1 MLEQWGIYLAYAGVA
16 IAVLFAGYG
25 SACGVGLAGQAASGV
40 VTEDPGKFGK
50 SVILAALPG
59 TQGIYGFVIGM
70 LMFTKLSGIA
80 QMTTLTGLQF
90 LMAGLPVGIVGW
102 LSGIWQGRVVVAAMG
117 ILAKRPEESTKGII
131 YAGMVETY
139 AILAFV
145 ISFFLVNN
153 INVIVK

>member
-1 MLEQWGIYLAYAGVA
+1 MDLNYGMFLAYAGIA
-16 IAVLFAGYG
+16 AAVLFAGYG
-25 SACGVGLAGQAASGV
+25 SAKGVGLSGQAASGV
-40 VTEDPGKFGK
+40 VTEDPSKFGK
-50 SVILAALPG
+50 TILLVALPG

-70 LMFTKLSGIA
+70 LMYIKISALA
-80 QMTTLTGLQF
+80 QISVLTGLQY

-102 LSGIWQGRVVVAAMG
+102 LSGIWQGKVVVAGLG

-145 ISFFLVNN
+145 MSFFLVN
-153 INVIVK
+153 IIK

>member
-1 MLEQWGIYLAYAGVA
+1 MEQNLGLFFAYAGVA
-16 IAVLFAGYG
+16 VAVLFAGYG
-25 SACGVGLAGQAASGV
+25 SAMGVGLAGQAAAGV
-40 VTEDPGKFGK
+40 ITEDPGKFGK
-50 SVILAALPG
+50 SVILTALPG

-70 LMFTKLSGIA
+70 LMVTSVTALNQVSLS
-80 QMTTLTGLQF
+80 QGLQY
-90 LMAGLPVGIVGW
+90 LMAGFPIGFVGW
-102 LSGIWQGRVVVAAMG
+102 LSGMWQGRVVAASMG

-153 INVIVK
+153 IK

>member
-1 MLEQWGIYLAYAGVA
+1 MDQNWGMFLAYAGIAV
-16 IAVLFAGYG
+16 AVLFSGYG
-25 SACGVGLAGQAASGV
+25 SARGVGLSGQAASGV
-40 VTEDPGKFGK
+40 VTEDPAKFGK

-70 LMFTKLSGIA
+70 LMYIKISGLTDI
-80 QMTTLTGLQF
+80 TVLTGLQY

-102 LSGIWQGRVVVAAMG
+102 LSGIWQGNVVVAAMG
-117 ILAKRPEESTKGII
+117 ILAKRPDESTKGII

-145 ISFFLVNN
+145 ISFFLVNT
-153 INVIVK
+153 IK

>member
-1 MLEQWGIYLAYAGVA
+1 MDQNWGMFLAYAGIAV
-16 IAVLFAGYG
+16 AVLFSGYG
-25 SACGVGLAGQAASGV
+25 SARGVGLSGQAASGV
-40 VTEDPGKFGK
+40 VTEDPAKFGK

-70 LMFTKLSGIA
+70 LMYIKISAVTDISV
-80 QMTTLTGLQF
+80 LTGLQY
-90 LMAGLPVGIVGW
+90 LMAGLPIGIVGW
-102 LSGIWQGRVVVAAMG
+102 LSGIWQGNVVVAAMG
-117 ILAKRPEESTKGII
+117 ILAKRPDESTKGII

-153 INVIVK
+153 IK

>member
-1 MLEQWGIYLAYAGVA
+1 
-16 IAVLFAGYG
+16 
-25 SACGVGLAGQAASGV
+25 VGLSGQAASGV
-40 VTEDPGKFGK
+40 VTEDPAKFGK

-70 LMFTKLSGIA
+70 LMYIKISGLTDI
-80 QMTTLTGLQF
+80 TVLTGLQY

-102 LSGIWQGRVVVAAMG
+102 LSGIWQGNVVVAAMG
-117 ILAKRPEESTKGII
+117 ILAKRPDESTKGII

-145 ISFFLVNN
+145 ISFFLVNT
-153 INVIVK
+153 IK

>member
-1 MLEQWGIYLAYAGVA
+1 MDQNWGMFLAYAGIAV
-16 IAVLFAGYG
+16 AVLFAGYG
-25 SACGVGLAGQAASGV
+25 SARGVGLSGQAASGV
-40 VTEDPGKFGK
+40 VTEDPAKFGK

-70 LMFTKLSGIA
+70 LMYIKISAVADISV
-80 QMTTLTGLQF
+80 LTGLQY

-102 LSGIWQGRVVVAAMG
+102 LSGIWQGNVVVAAMG
-117 ILAKRPEESTKGII
+117 ILAKRPDESTKGII

-153 INVIVK
+153 IK

>member
-1 MLEQWGIYLAYAGVA
+1 MDQNWGMFLAYAG
-16 IAVLFAGYG
+16 IAVAVFFSGYG
-25 SACGVGLAGQAASGV
+25 SARGVGLSGQAASGV
-40 VTEDPGKFGK
+40 VTEDPAKFGK

-70 LMFTKLSGIA
+70 LMYIKISAVTDISVLN
-80 QMTTLTGLQF
+80 GLQY

-102 LSGIWQGRVVVAAMG
+102 LSGIWQGNVVVAAMG
-117 ILAKRPEESTKGII
+117 ILAKRPDESTKGII

-153 INVIVK
+153 IK

>member
-1 MLEQWGIYLAYAGVA
+1 MDQNWGMFLAYAGIAV
-16 IAVLFAGYG
+16 AVLFSGYG
-25 SACGVGLAGQAASGV
+25 SARGVGLSGQAASGV
-40 VTEDPGKFGK
+40 VTEDPAKFGK

-70 LMFTKLSGIA
+70 LMYIKISAVSDISI
-80 QMTTLTGLQF
+80 LTGMQY

-102 LSGIWQGRVVVAAMG
+102 LSGIWQGNVVVAAMG
-117 ILAKRPEESTKGII
+117 ILAKRPDESTKGII

-153 INVIVK
+153 I

>member
-1 MLEQWGIYLAYAGVA
+1 MDQNWGMFLAYAGIAV
-16 IAVLFAGYG
+16 AVLFAGYG
-25 SACGVGLAGQAASGV
+25 SARGVGLSGQAAAGV
-40 VTEDPGKFGK
+40 VTEDPAKFGK

-70 LMFTKLSGIA
+70 LMYIKISAVTDISV
-80 QMTTLTGLQF
+80 LTGLQY

-102 LSGIWQGRVVVAAMG
+102 LSGIWQGNVVVAAMG
-117 ILAKRPEESTKGII
+117 ILAKRPDESTKGII

-153 INVIVK
+153 IK

>member
-1 MLEQWGIYLAYAGVA
+1 MDQNWGMFLAYAGIA
-16 IAVLFAGYG
+16 AAVLFSGYG
-25 SACGVGLAGQAASGV
+25 SARGVGLSGQAASGV
-40 VTEDPGKFGK
+40 VTEDPAKFGK

-70 LMFTKLSGIA
+70 LMYIKISTVTDISV
-80 QMTTLTGLQF
+80 LTGLQY

-102 LSGIWQGRVVVAAMG
+102 LSGIWQGNVVVAAMG
-117 ILAKRPEESTKGII
+117 ILAKRPDESTKGII

-153 INVIVK
+153 IK

>member
-1 MLEQWGIYLAYAGVA
+1 MDANWGIFLAYAGIAV
-16 IAVLFAGYG
+16 AVLFAGYG
-25 SACGVGLAGQAASGV
+25 SAQGVGLAGQAASGV

-50 SVILAALPG
+50 SVILTALPG

-70 LMFTKLSGIA
+70 LMYIKIA
-80 QMTTLTGLQF
+80 AVSDISVLTGLQY
-90 LMAGLPVGIVGW
+90 LMAGFPIGIVGW
-102 LSGIWQGRVVVAAMG
+102 LSGIWQGKVVVASMG

-153 INVIVK
+153 IK

>member
-1 MLEQWGIYLAYAGVA
+1 MDLNWGMFLAYAGIAV
-16 IAVLFAGYG
+16 AVLFSGYG
-25 SACGVGLAGQAASGV
+25 SAKGVGLSGQAASGV
-40 VTEDPGKFGK
+40 VTEDPSKFGK
-50 SVILAALPG
+50 TIILVALPG

-70 LMFTKLSGIA
+70 LMYIKISALTQI
-80 QMTTLTGLQF
+80 TVLTGLQY
-90 LMAGLPVGIVGW
+90 LMAGFPVGIVGW
-102 LSGIWQGRVVVAAMG
+102 LSGIWQGNVVVSGLG

-153 INVIVK
+153 IK

>member
-1 MLEQWGIYLAYAGVA
+1 MDQNWGMFLAYAGIAV
-16 IAVLFAGYG
+16 AVLFAGYG
-25 SACGVGLAGQAASGV
+25 SARGVGLSGQAASGV
-40 VTEDPGKFGK
+40 VTEDPAKFGK

-70 LMFTKLSGIA
+70 LMYIKISGLTDI
-80 QMTTLTGLQF
+80 TVLTGLQY

-102 LSGIWQGRVVVAAMG
+102 LSGIWQGNVVVASMG

-145 ISFFLVNN
+145 ISFFLVNT
-153 INVIVK
+153 IK

>member
-1 MLEQWGIYLAYAGVA
+1 MDQNWGMFLAYAGIAV
-16 IAVLFAGYG
+16 AVLFSGYG
-25 SACGVGLAGQAASGV
+25 SARGVGLSGQAASGV
-40 VTEDPGKFGK
+40 VTEDPAKFGK

-70 LMFTKLSGIA
+70 LMYIKISGLTDI
-80 QMTTLTGLQF
+80 TVLTGLQY

-102 LSGIWQGRVVVAAMG
+102 LSGIWQGNVVVAAMG

-145 ISFFLVNN
+145 ISFFLVNT
-153 INVIVK
+153 IK

>member
-1 MLEQWGIYLAYAGVA
+1 MDQSMGIFLAYAGVA
-16 IAVLFAGYG
+16 AAVLFSGYG
-25 SACGVGLAGQAASGV
+25 SAFGVGLSGQAASGV
-40 VTEDPGKFGK
+40 ITEDPSKFGK

-70 LMFTKLSGIA
+70 LMFTKIA
-80 QMTTLTGLQF
+80 GVDQMTIAKGLQF
-90 LMAGLPVGIVGW
+90 LIAGLPVGIVGW
-102 LSGIWQGRVVVAAMG
+102 LSGIWQGRVVVAGMG

-139 AILAFV
+139 AILSFV

-153 INVIVK
+153 IR

>member
-1 MLEQWGIYLAYAGVA
+1 MEQSLGMFLAYAGVA
-16 IAVLFAGYG
+16 VAVLFSGYG
-25 SACGVGLAGQAASGV
+25 SAIGVGLSGQAASGV
-40 VTEDPGKFGK
+40 ITEDPSKFGK

-70 LMFTKLSGIA
+70 LMFTSLAGIG
-80 QMTTLTGLQF
+80 QVTVPVGLQY
-90 LMAGLPVGIVGW
+90 LVAGLPVGIVGW
-102 LSGIWQGRVVVAAMG
+102 LSGIWQGRVVAASMG

-153 INVIVK
+153 IR